1 MGIKNKKLTKG
12 DLVTCKQRHRLHLR
26 HHHVHDPFA
35 ALERKLAKYRRDVHR
50 LASGAQSD
58 APRVSRGSLGIVK
71 FASDERIVIHWFDLN
86 KDGEMSPTDARK
98 RLSKISRPK
107 K

>member
-12 DLVTCKQRHRLHLR
+12 DLVTCKQRHR
-26 HHHVHDPFA
+26 
-35 ALERKLAKYRRDVHR
+35 ALP
-50 LASGAQSD
+50 
-58 APRVSRGSLGIVK
+58 APPAPWGGRWVSRGSLGIVK
-71 FASDERIVIHWFDLN
+71 VASDERIVIHWFDLN
-86 KDGEMSPTDARK
+86 KDGLMSPTDARK

>member
-12 DLVTCKQRHRLHLR
+12 DLVTCKQRHR
-26 HHHVHDPFA
+26 
-35 ALERKLAKYRRDVHR
+35 ALGIREM
-50 LASGAQSD
+50 S
-58 APRVSRGSLGIVK
+58 PMVSRGSLGIVK
-71 FASDERIVIHWFDLN
+71 FASDERIVIHWFGLS
-86 KDGEMSPTDARK
+86 KDGEMAPVDARR

>member
-12 DLVTCKQRHRLHLR
+12 DLVTCKQRHR
-26 HHHVHDPFA
+26 
-35 ALERKLAKYRRDVHR
+35 ALGIREM
-50 LASGAQSD
+50 S
-58 APRVSRGSLGIVK
+58 PMVSRGSLGIVK

-86 KDGEMSPTDARK
+86 KDGVMTPIGARK

>member
-1 MGIKNKKLTKG
+1 M
-12 DLVTCKQRHRLHLR
+12 
-26 HHHVHDPFA
+26 
-35 ALERKLAKYRRDVHR
+35 
-50 LASGAQSD
+50 
-58 APRVSRGSLGIVK
+58 VSRGSLGIVK

-86 KDGEMSPTDARK
+86 KDGEMAPVDARK

>member
-12 DLVTCKQRHRLHLR
+12 DLVTCKQRHRAVDLC
-26 HHHVHDPFA
+26 A
-35 ALERKLAKYRRDVHR
+35 KLIWW
-50 LASGAQSD
+50 GG
-58 APRVSRGSLGIVK
+58 PMVSRGSLGIVK
-71 FASDERIVIHWFDLN
+71 VASDERIVVHWFDLS
-86 KDGEMSPTDARK
+86 KDGLMSPTDARK

>member
-12 DLVTCKQRHRLHLR
+12 DLVTCKQRHRAFHGS
-26 HHHVHDPFA
+26 HPA
-35 ALERKLAKYRRDVHR
+35 TW
-50 LASGAQSD
+50 
-58 APRVSRGSLGIVK
+58 PMVSRGSLGIVK
-71 FASDERIVIHWFDLN
+71 VASDELIVIHWFDLN
-86 KDGEMSPTDARK
+86 QDGEMAPVDARK

>member
-12 DLVTCKQRHRLHLR
+12 DLVTCKQRHR
-26 HHHVHDPFA
+26 
-35 ALERKLAKYRRDVHR
+35 ALGIREF
-50 LASGAQSD
+50 S
-58 APRVSRGSLGIVK
+58 PMVSRGSLGIIK
-71 FASDERIVIHWFDLN
+71 FASDERIVIHWFDLG
-86 KDGEMSPTDARK
+86 KDGVMTPIGARK

>member
-1 MGIKNKKLTKG
+1 MGIKNKKLMIG
-12 DLVTCKQRHRLHLR
+12 DLVTCKQRHR
-26 HHHVHDPFA
+26 
-35 ALERKLAKYRRDVHR
+35 ALGIREF
-50 LASGAQSD
+50 S
-58 APRVSRGSLGIVK
+58 PMVSRGSLGVVK

-86 KDGEMSPTDARK
+86 KDGEMSPVDARK

>member
-12 DLVTCKQRHRLHLR
+12 DLVTCKQRHRVR
-26 HHHVHDPFA
+26 VA
-35 ALERKLAKYRRDVHR
+35 V
-50 LASGAQSD
+50 
-58 APRVSRGSLGIVK
+58 APATWGGPMVSRGSLGIVK
-71 FASDERIVIHWFDLN
+71 LASEERIVIHWFDLN
-86 KDGEMSPTDARK
+86 KDGEMAPVDARK

>member
-12 DLVTCKQRHRLHLR
+12 DLVTCKQRHRM
-26 HHHVHDPFA
+26 FA
-35 ALERKLAKYRRDVHR
+35 IQR
-50 LASGAQSD
+50 
-58 APRVSRGSLGIVK
+58 PTPMVSRGSLGIVK
-71 FASDERIVIHWFDLN
+71 VASDERIVVHWFDLS